1 MMQSLSTAVRKLEQ
15 TDAKIESVL
24 LRQEQKIDLILTI
37 LQQIVPSHTLNNQS
51 NQQCV
56 QSGPEKHMCN
66 SPLSIGAIEMD
77 CQTQEIFQ
85 TVEASTNGN
94 ENFMQDNQ
102 ENYTAPLSYDSAF
115 TAFNCDQISFGFT
128 TNNRLSMRNQ
138 ISTIL
143 LELVSFYDTD
153 SNTQS
158 LISFDDIEKSPPTKI
173 QDNIHQTTRCHDS
186 CVRRE
191 EQVLVPLTTIDQ
203 RKTKKKNQLKR
214 NEQSKK
220 NSIDFQRLCHL
231 PTVNEIQVNN
241 HEAGSTEIC
250 LLHPLKERLSPK
262 TDRITKL
269 KDCFGE
275 TPILVV
281 CGDGLPDNLFMKL
294 AIRSE
299 SPTGRYY
306 SVYQFSQ
313 KSGEDKSIIDRSI
326 KKYWN
331 KTNMLE

>member
-1 MMQSLSTAVRKLEQ
+1 
-15 TDAKIESVL
+15 
-24 LRQEQKIDLILTI
+24 
-37 LQQIVPSHTLNNQS
+37 
-51 NQQCV
+51 
-56 QSGPEKHMCN
+56 
-66 SPLSIGAIEMD
+66 
-77 CQTQEIFQ
+77 
-85 TVEASTNGN
+85 
-94 ENFMQDNQ
+94 
-102 ENYTAPLSYDSAF
+102 
-115 TAFNCDQISFGFT
+115 
-128 TNNRLSMRNQ
+128 
-138 ISTIL
+138 

-173 QDNIHQTTRCHDS
+173 QGNIHQTTRCHDS

-191 EQVLVPLTTIDQ
+191 EQALVPFTTIDQ

-220 NSIDFQRLCHL
+220 NSISFQSLCHL

-331 KTNMLE
+331 KTNMLELKSLKVHKRCDNKMKDGNTYILESYPSGAYMGITSLAGGPDFFL